1 LKWILRPFFF
11 FKSYVFEETGFW
23 DFYHGT
29 NEGAGSPKGKFQ
41 YLVTQVQM
49 PMQEFFLFDKWV
61 YYTQVFVPLLG
72 VFPLFIY
79 LFIYLLYQFCGRWS
93 GHHPQEDLAKFGY
106 MSVRKVEKFR
116 NPAIFL

>member
-1 LKWILRPFFF
+1 MRLLAHPRQIPIP
-11 FKSYVFEETGFW
+11 SHPSSNTY
-23 DFYHGT
+23 
-29 NEGAGSPKGKFQ
+29 AGV
-41 YLVTQVQM
+41 L
-49 PMQEFFLFDKWV
+49 LFDKWV

-72 VFPLFIY
+72 FFLH

-116 NPAIFL
+116 NPAIFW